1 MDDDKQVDLDF
12 TLSSEPTYTYTSDAG
27 STTSGYAPSYSISIG
42 DVDVNDTGSEFKYN
56 EPGISFGDYKSDTE
70 KRLEAIESRL
80 NILVPNPEKLE
91 KFEAL
96 KKAYEHYKHLEQL
109 CEIEDEEKNG
119 PNW

>member
-42 DVDVNDTGSEFKYN
+42 DVNDTGSEFKYN

-80 NILVPNPEKLE
+80 NILVPDPEKLE

-109 CEIEDEEKNG
+109 CDIEDEEKNG

>member
-56 EPGISFGDYKSDTE
+56 
-70 KRLEAIESRL
+70 
-80 NILVPNPEKLE
+80 
-91 KFEAL
+91 
-96 KKAYEHYKHLEQL
+96 
-109 CEIEDEEKNG
+109 
-119 PNW
+119 